1 MREAAP
7 GQRQVGGRG
16 PVERTEAA
24 YPVRPQPLGTGAGF
38 VHQPPQLLPGS
49 LAFFEEA
56 VYLHAVD
63 YDDRLRIETPE
74 GVAIELTLAGLGSR
88 LAAAVLDG
96 LIKTGILLALIVIA
110 LVGGVGLG
118 DDLVVGAIS
127 LLALVAITFGYDILF
142 ETLDSGRTPGKR
154 AASIRVVRMGGQPVG
169 FLAAAI
175 RNLLRLVD
183 MLPFFYAVG
192 IISIL
197 TSRHGQRVGDLAAGT
212 VVVRERRVTAEL
224 PPPVRAASHSALSWD
239 VSAVTAAEV
248 AAVRQFLER
257 RGTLQWEVRKRLAN
271 EFADRLRPK
280 VVGAAPDL
288 DAEALLEELV
298 AVKAARG

>member
-1 MREAAP
+1 M
-7 GQRQVGGRG
+7 
-16 PVERTEAA
+16 
-24 YPVRPQPLGTGAGF
+24 
-38 VHQPPQLLPGS
+38 
-49 LAFFEEA
+49 
-56 VYLHAVD
+56 D

-88 LAAAVLDG
+88 LAAAVVDG
-96 LIKTGILLALIVIA
+96 LIKLGILLALIVIA
-110 LVGGVGLG
+110 VAGGVALG
-118 DDLVVGAIS
+118 DDLIVGASS
-127 LLALVAITFGYDILF
+127 LLAVLVITFGYDILF

-169 FLAAAI
+169 FVSAAI

-192 IISIL
+192 IIAIL

-212 VVVRERRVTAEL
+212 VVVRDRKVAADL
-224 PPPVRAASHSALSWD
+224 PPPLQVAPASAVSWD

-257 RGTLQWEVRKRLAN
+257 RSSLRGEVRERLARQ
-271 EFADRLRPK
+271 FAEGLRPK
-280 VVGAAPDL
+280 VVGAPPGLSPED
-288 DAEALLEELV
+288 LLEQLV